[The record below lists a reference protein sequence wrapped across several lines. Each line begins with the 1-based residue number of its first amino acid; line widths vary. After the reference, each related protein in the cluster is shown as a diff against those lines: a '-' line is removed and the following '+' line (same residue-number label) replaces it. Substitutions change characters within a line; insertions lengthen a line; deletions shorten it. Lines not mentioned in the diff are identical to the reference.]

1 MRPTFAAASDNR
13 RIRPVD
19 EVPSAEAS
27 LMQAELRALQY
38 GLILR
43 TRCGSHPFAAL

>member
-13 RIRPVD
+13 RIGSVD
-19 EVPSAEAS
+19 EVPSAETS
-27 LMQAELRALQY
+27 LMKAKLRAFQY